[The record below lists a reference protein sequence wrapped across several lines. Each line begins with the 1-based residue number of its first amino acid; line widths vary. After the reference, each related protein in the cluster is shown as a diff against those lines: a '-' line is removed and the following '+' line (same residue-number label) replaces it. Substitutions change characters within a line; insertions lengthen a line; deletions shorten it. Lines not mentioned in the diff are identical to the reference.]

1 MRSTLSLFASITCIA
16 LPAKAHEFWI
26 DTVDYQVDPGE
37 AIVADLRVGT
47 EFEGSSQSYIPRN
60 FRRFQFAQNG
70 KAADVPGV
78 LGDRPAVNFPVED
91 EGLLVVIHQTADQA
105 VTWDTWD
112 KFRNFVV
119 HKDAEWV
126 LDDHIAQG
134 LEKDGV
140 REVYTRFAK
149 SLVAVGAGEGRDV
162 ISGMLTEIVAIEN
175 PYVDDMSDGFSVSV
189 LYEGKPRPAT
199 QVEVFQR
206 APDGTIEISTI
217 ETDSLGVATIPVSA
231 GHEYMLDSVVLR
243 RTDKL
248 NGEGKPFQWES
259 LWANLTFEIPT
270 DAPTN

>member
-1 MRSTLSLFASITCIA
+1 M
-16 LPAKAHEFWI
+16 
-26 DTVDYQVDPGE
+26 
-37 AIVADLRVGT
+37 
-47 EFEGSSQSYIPRN
+47 
-60 FRRFQFAQNG
+60 
-70 KAADVPGV
+70 PGV
-78 LGDRPAVNFPVED
+78 LGDRPAVNFSVEE
-91 EGLLVVIHQTADQA
+91 EGLVVVIHQTTDQS
-105 VTWDTWD
+105 VTWSTWD

-149 SLVAVGAGEGRDV
+149 SLVAVGAGEGRDA

-175 PYVDDMSDGFSVSV
+175 PYIDDMSDGLSVSV
-189 LYEGKPRPAT
+189 YYEGKPRPGT

-206 APDGTIEISTI
+206 APDGTIEISTVK
-217 ETDSLGVATIPVSA
+217 TDGRGVATVPVLS

-248 NGEGKPFQWES
+248 NGKGEPFLWES
-259 LWANLTFEIPT
+259 LWANLTFEIPE
-270 DAPTN
+270 